1 MKTNF
6 TEIVE
11 EFIVYIESVK
21 KLSEHTV
28 LAYKTDLEILG
39 KSLATLYGKEYGKES
54 FSIAEITTED
64 LRTSVSFLVKQNY
77 STAKVNRFI
86 SAFKSL
92 FAYCKRFQYISINPS
107 FEVKTLKNPQKL
119 PRFMTKEEVNELCNL
134 PEEKALLWPSR
145 DEALFK
151 VLYST
156 GCRVSEIQGL
166 KLKDISS
173 DFESALVFGKGRKQ
187 RYVFFSEDAKEALKL
202 YIQERKERVKVPN
215 DKGFLFVNQQGN
227 PLTDGGIRYI
237 ISRYTSVEG
246 TNKHMNPH
254 AFRHTFATTMLNNGA
269 DIRVV
274 QELLGHSSIST
285 TQRYTHITAE
295 KLIEIYNRAHPH
307 GKE

>member
-1 MKTNF
+1 MKTDYNSV
-6 TEIVE
+6 VE

-21 KLSEHTV
+21 KLSENTV
-28 LAYKTDLEILG
+28 LAYKTDLDLLG
-39 KSLATLYGKEYGKES
+39 KNLSSLYGKEYGKES
-54 FSIAEITTED
+54 FSIDDITTED
-64 LRTSVSFLVKQNY
+64 LRTSVSFLVRKNF
-77 STAKVNRFI
+77 SPARVNRFI

-92 FAYCKRFQYISINPS
+92 FAYCKRLQYISINPS

-119 PRFMTKEEVNELCNL
+119 PRFMTKDEVTELCNK
-134 PEEKALLWPSR
+134 PEETEILWPSR

-151 VLYST
+151 TLYST

-187 RYVFFSEDAKEALKL
+187 RYVFFSKEAKEALKL
-202 YIQERKERVKVPN
+202 YIAERKERVKVTD
-215 DKGFLFVNQQGN
+215 DKGILFVNQQGK
-227 PLTDGGIRYI
+227 PLSVSGIRYI
-237 ISRYTSVEG
+237 ISRYSSIEG
-246 TNKHMNPH
+246 TNKPMNPH

>member
-1 MKTNF
+1 MKTKYI
-6 TEIVE
+6 EVVK
-11 EFIVYIESVK
+11 EFLVYIDSVK
-21 KLSEHTV
+21 NLSEHTV
-28 LAYKTDLEILG
+28 LAYKTDLELLG
-39 KSLATLYGKEYGKES
+39 KNLETLYGKS
-54 FSIAEITTED
+54 DFSLEDITTED
-64 LRTSVSFLVKQNY
+64 LRTSVSMLVKKNY

-92 FAYCKRFQYISINPS
+92 FAYCKRLQYININPS

-119 PRFMTKEEVNELCNL
+119 PRFMTKNEVNELCNL
-134 PEEKALLWPSR
+134 PEENVILWQTR

-156 GCRVSEIQGL
+156 GCRVSEIQNM
-166 KLKDISS
+166 KIKDISK
-173 DFESALVFGKGRKQ
+173 DFESALVLGKGRKE
-187 RYVFFSEDAKEALKL
+187 RYVFFSEDAKKALQNYLPERNALVKSL
-202 YIQERKERVKVPN
+202 QEE
-215 DKGFLFVNQQGN
+215 GYLFVNQQGN

-237 ISRYTSVEG
+237 INRYTSVEG

-254 AFRHTFATTMLNNGA
+254 AFRHTFATTLLNNGA
-269 DIRVV
+269 DIRIV
-274 QELLGHSSIST
+274 QELLGHSSLST

>member
-1 MKTNF
+1 
-6 TEIVE
+6 
-11 EFIVYIESVK
+11 
-21 KLSEHTV
+21 
-28 LAYKTDLEILG
+28 
-39 KSLATLYGKEYGKES
+39 
-54 FSIAEITTED
+54 
-64 LRTSVSFLVKQNY
+64 
-77 STAKVNRFI
+77 
-86 SAFKSL
+86 
-92 FAYCKRFQYISINPS
+92 
-107 FEVKTLKNPQKL
+107 
-119 PRFMTKEEVNELCNL
+119 MTKEEVNELCNL

-187 RYVFFSEDAKEALKL
+187 RYVFFSKDAKEALKL

-237 ISRYTSVEG
+237 IDRYTSVEG

>member
-1 MKTNF
+1 M
-6 TEIVE
+6 
-11 EFIVYIESVK
+11 
-21 KLSEHTV
+21 
-28 LAYKTDLEILG
+28 LG
-39 KSLATLYGKEYGKES
+39 KNLETLYGKS
-54 FSIAEITTED
+54 DFSLEDITTED
-64 LRTSVSFLVKQNY
+64 LRTSVSMLVKKNY

-92 FAYCKRFQYISINPS
+92 FAYCKRLQYININPS

-119 PRFMTKEEVNELCNL
+119 PRFMTKNEVNELCNL
-134 PEEKALLWPSR
+134 PEENVILWQTR

-156 GCRVSEIQGL
+156 GCRVSEIQNM
-166 KLKDISS
+166 KIKDISK
-173 DFESALVFGKGRKQ
+173 DFESALVLGKGRKE
-187 RYVFFSEDAKEALKL
+187 RYVFFSEDAKKALQNYLPERNALVKSL
-202 YIQERKERVKVPN
+202 QEE
-215 DKGFLFVNQQGN
+215 GYLFVNQQGN

-237 ISRYTSVEG
+237 INRYTSVEG

-254 AFRHTFATTMLNNGA
+254 AFRHTFATTLLNNGA
-269 DIRVV
+269 DIRIV
-274 QELLGHSSIST
+274 QELLGHSSLST

>member
-1 MKTNF
+1 MKTKYI
-6 TEIVE
+6 EVVK
-11 EFIVYIESVK
+11 EFLVYIDSVK
-21 KLSEHTV
+21 NLSEHTV
-28 LAYKTDLEILG
+28 LAYKTDLELLG
-39 KSLATLYGKEYGKES
+39 KNLETLYGKS
-54 FSIAEITTED
+54 DFSLEDITTED
-64 LRTSVSFLVKQNY
+64 LRTSVSMLVKKNY

-92 FAYCKRFQYISINPS
+92 FAYCKRLQYININPS

-119 PRFMTKEEVNELCNL
+119 PRFMTKNEVNELCNL
-134 PEEKALLWPSR
+134 PEENVILWQTR

-156 GCRVSEIQGL
+156 GCRVSEIQNM
-166 KLKDISS
+166 KIKDISK
-173 DFESALVFGKGRKQ
+173 DFESALVLGKGRKE
-187 RYVFFSEDAKEALKL
+187 RYVFFSEDAKKALQNYLPERNTLVKSL
-202 YIQERKERVKVPN
+202 QEE
-215 DKGFLFVNQQGN
+215 GYLFVNQQGN

-237 ISRYTSVEG
+237 INRYTSVEG

-254 AFRHTFATTMLNNGA
+254 AFRHTFATTLLNNGA
-269 DIRVV
+269 DIRIV
-274 QELLGHSSIST
+274 QELLGHSSLST

>member
-1 MKTNF
+1 MKTKYI
-6 TEIVE
+6 EVVK
-11 EFIVYIESVK
+11 EFLVYIDSVK
-21 KLSEHTV
+21 NLSEHTV
-28 LAYKTDLEILG
+28 LAYKTDLELLG
-39 KSLATLYGKEYGKES
+39 KNLETLYGKSDFLLED
-54 FSIAEITTED
+54 ITTED
-64 LRTSVSFLVKQNY
+64 LRTSVSMLVKKNY

-92 FAYCKRFQYISINPS
+92 FAYCKRLQYININPS

-119 PRFMTKEEVNELCNL
+119 PRFMTKNEVNELCNL
-134 PEEKALLWPSR
+134 PEENVILWQTR

-156 GCRVSEIQGL
+156 GCRVSEIQNM
-166 KLKDISS
+166 KIKDISK
-173 DFESALVFGKGRKQ
+173 DFESALVLGKGRKE
-187 RYVFFSEDAKEALKL
+187 RYVFFSEDAKKALQNYLPERNALVKSL
-202 YIQERKERVKVPN
+202 QEE
-215 DKGFLFVNQQGN
+215 GYLFVNQQGN

-237 ISRYTSVEG
+237 INRYTSVEG

-254 AFRHTFATTMLNNGA
+254 AFRHTFATTLLNNGA
-269 DIRVV
+269 DIRIV
-274 QELLGHSSIST
+274 QELLGHSSLST

>member
-1 MKTNF
+1 MKTDY
-6 TEIVE
+6 TDIVE
-11 EFIVYIESVK
+11 EFIVYIDSVK

-28 LAYKTDLEILG
+28 LAYKSDLELLG
-39 KSLATLYGKEYGKES
+39 KNLSVLYGKS
-54 FSIAEITTED
+54 DFSMNEITTED
-64 LRTSVSFLVKQNY
+64 LRTCVSMLVKQNY

-92 FAYCKRFQYISINPS
+92 FAYSKRLQYININPS

-119 PRFMTKEEVNELCNL
+119 PRFMTKDEVKELCNL
-134 PEEKALLWPSR
+134 PEEKELLWQTR

-156 GCRVSEIQGL
+156 GCRVSEIQNM

-173 DFESALVFGKGRKQ
+173 DFESALVLGKGRKE
-187 RYVFFSEDAKEALKL
+187 RYVFFSKDAKEAIKSYLL
-202 YIQERKERVKVPN
+202 ERKELVKDPK
-215 DKGFLFVNQQGN
+215 DKGYLFVNQKGG
-227 PLTDGGIRYI
+227 PLTAGGIRYI
-237 ISRYTSVEG
+237 LDRYTSVEG

>member
-1 MKTNF
+1 MKTDYN
-6 TEIVE
+6 TIVE

-21 KLSEHTV
+21 KLSEHTI
-28 LAYKTDLEILG
+28 LAYKTDLELLG
-39 KSLATLYGKEYGKES
+39 KNLTSLYGKCD
-54 FSIAEITTED
+54 FPINDITTED
-64 LRTSVSFLVKQNY
+64 LRSCVSVLVKQNY

-92 FAYCKRFQYISINPS
+92 FAYCKRLQYISINPS

-119 PRFMTKEEVNELCNL
+119 PRFMTKDEVTQLCNL
-134 PEEKALLWPSR
+134 PGEKKLLWQSR

-166 KLKDISS
+166 KLKDISR
-173 DFESALVFGKGRKQ
+173 DLESALVLGKGRKQ
-187 RYVFFSEDAKEALKL
+187 RYVFFSKDAKEALKIYL
-202 YIQERKERVKVPN
+202 LERKEKVKSN
-215 DKGFLFVNQQGN
+215 EEEGFLFVNQMGK
-227 PLTDGGIRYI
+227 PLSIEGIRYI
-237 ISRYTSVEG
+237 INRYTCVEG

-254 AFRHTFATTMLNNGA
+254 AFRHTFATTLLNNGA
-269 DIRVV
+269 DIRIV
-274 QELLGHSSIST
+274 QELLGHSSISA